1 MMNFGPWE
9 IVFVLL
15 LIGLLVLPLMVV
27 LKMISMEKRM
37 TIIEEHLKGPDQDED
52 ELF

>member
-9 IVFVLL
+9 IAFILL

-27 LKMISMEKRM
+27 LKMLSMEKRM
-37 TIIEEHLKGPDQDED
+37 TIIEEHLRKPDQQD